1 MLLCKNL
8 FIDVE
13 ERKRKEVEEKL
24 KVFNSNINNN
34 IIKVLVF
41 VDKVMFVVNCSIGKG
56 GN

>member
-41 VDKVMFVVNCSIGKG
+41 ADKVMFVVNCSIGKG

>member
-13 ERKRKEVEEKL
+13 ERKWKEVEEKL

>member
-41 VDKVMFVVNCSIGKG
+41 ADKVTFVVNCSIGKG

>member
-13 ERKRKEVEEKL
+13 ERKWKEVEEKL

-41 VDKVMFVVNCSIGKG
+41 ADKVTFVVNCSIGKG

>member
-41 VDKVMFVVNCSIGKG
+41 VDKVTFVVNCSIGKG